1 MDISLIP
8 GSHITASALDAQKA
22 RLNLVAQNIANA
34 HTTSGP
40 DGKPYQRQTISFE
53 TILDATGAKS
63 VQVSDIRADDT
74 PGKKLYDPAHPDADN
89 EGFVTMPNVNMAVEM
104 VDMMSA
110 SRAYEAN
117 LSAARTARQM
127 AEKALQIGR

>member
-1 MDISLIP
+1 MDTSLIP
-8 GSHITASALDAQKA
+8 ASRITASALDAQKA

-34 HTTSGP
+34 HTTNGP

-53 TILDATGAKS
+53 TILDATGARS
-63 VQVSDIRADDT
+63 VEVSAIRADTT
-74 PGKKLYDPAHPDADN
+74 PGEKRYDPAHPDAGED
-89 EGFVTMPNVNMAVEM
+89 GFVTMPNVNMAVEM

-117 LSAARTARQM
+117 LSAARTARNM
-127 AEKALQIGR
+127 AENALQIGR